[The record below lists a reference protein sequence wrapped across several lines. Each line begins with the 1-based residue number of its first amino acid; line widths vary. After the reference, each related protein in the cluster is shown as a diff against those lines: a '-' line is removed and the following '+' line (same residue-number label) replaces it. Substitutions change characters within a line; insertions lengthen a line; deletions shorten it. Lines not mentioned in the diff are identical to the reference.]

1 MNTDKQLTVKVM
13 SFSYRKGIPEDTSGN
28 GEGTFSTAGMY
39 TIREDMTNTNL

>member
-13 SFSYRKGIPEDTSGN
+13 SFSYRKG
-28 GEGTFSTAGMY
+28 MY